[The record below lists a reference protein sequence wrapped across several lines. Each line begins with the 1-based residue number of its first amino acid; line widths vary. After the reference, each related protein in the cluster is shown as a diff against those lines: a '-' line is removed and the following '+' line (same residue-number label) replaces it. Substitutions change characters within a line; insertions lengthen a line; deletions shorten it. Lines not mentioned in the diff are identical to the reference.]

1 MSAAIVEPYNSILSS
16 HSTIEYADCAFIV
29 DNEAIYDIC
38 ASNLEIDR
46 PSYIHLNRILSQ
58 VISAITAPLRFDGII
73 NVDLTEFQTNLVPYP
88 RIHFPLITYAP
99 FVPAHQMD
107 REELSIATITNACFL
122 PGNQLV
128 KCDPTGG
135 KYMACCMLYRGCIPP
150 KDVSDAIYNIRK
162 RGIMRFVNWCPTGF
176 KVGINYQS
184 PICPSGSG
192 LANVRA
198 AVCMIANTT
207 AIQEAWARLNRKF
220 DMMYRKRAFVH
231 WYTGEGMDQGEFV
244 EAREDISALEK
255 DYEEAGKD
263 STFTPTMNHQ
273 LGGSPV
279 TSSPESS
286 FSSHKS
292 YSRQPSLSSSDHRD
306 RRMSDRLVDSRTS
319 DPRMTDMRMCDSR
332 MSDSARPDPRLAD
345 PRMLPTQRIFP
356 EHRSSTSDPRLTE
369 QLTDRIIEPRI
380 PEPRTSDPRSSDPRI
395 SDPRSRPSRPK
406 YS

>member
-38 ASNLEIDR
+38 ALNLEIDR
-46 PSYIHLNRILSQ
+46 PSYVHLNRILSQ
-58 VISAITAPLRFDGII
+58 VISAITASLRFDGII

-107 REELSIATITNACFL
+107 REELSIAAITNACFA

-128 KCDPTGG
+128 KCNPTAG

-150 KDVSDAIYNIRK
+150 KDVNDAIYNIRK
-162 RGIMRFVNWCPTGF
+162 KGIMRFVNWCPTGF
-176 KVGINYQS
+176 KVGINYQ
-184 PICPSGSG
+184 PPMCPTGSG

-207 AIQEAWARLNRKF
+207 AIQEAWARLNKKF
-220 DMMYRKRAFVH
+220 DMMYKKRAFVH
-231 WYTGEGMDQGEFV
+231 WYTGEGMDQGEFA

-263 STFTPTMNHQ
+263 STDSLDTESAAPPQQSSMVFAQANTTRHQ
-273 LGGSPV
+273 QQKHRANLYKK
-279 TSSPESS
+279 
-286 FSSHKS
+286 FS
-292 YSRQPSLSSSDHRD
+292 
-306 RRMSDRLVDSRTS
+306 
-319 DPRMTDMRMCDSR
+319 
-332 MSDSARPDPRLAD
+332 
-345 PRMLPTQRIFP
+345 I
-356 EHRSSTSDPRLTE
+356 
-369 QLTDRIIEPRI
+369 
-380 PEPRTSDPRSSDPRI
+380 
-395 SDPRSRPSRPK
+395 
-406 YS
+406 

>member
-1 MSAAIVEPYNSILSS
+1 MSS

-128 KCDPTGG
+128 KCDPTSG

-150 KDVSDAIYNIRK
+150 KDVNDAIYNIRK
-162 RGIMRFVNWCPTGF
+162 RGMMRFVNWCPTGF
-176 KVGINYQS
+176 KVGINYQ
-184 PICPSGSG
+184 PPVCPSGSG

-263 STFTPTMNHQ
+263 STFTPTMSQ
-273 LGGSPV
+273 QMGGSPML
-279 TSSPESS
+279 SSPESS
-286 FSSHKS
+286 FASSHKS
-292 YSRQPSLSSSDHRD
+292 YSRQQSLSSSDIRD
-306 RRMSDRLVDSRTS
+306 RRMSERMSDPRLNPDPRMCDRSSAPRMHSDSRINDARIIDPQMLNPRLGEPSRGS
-319 DPRMTDMRMCDSR
+319 DPRMSSDSR
-332 MSDSARPDPRLAD
+332 RN
-345 PRMLPTQRIFP
+345 
-356 EHRSSTSDPRLTE
+356 
-369 QLTDRIIEPRI
+369 
-380 PEPRTSDPRSSDPRI
+380 DPRSM
-395 SDPRSRPSRPK
+395 SRTK
-406 YS
+406 YSQ